1 MKICIDAGHGLH
13 TSGKRCLKSIDPNE
27 TREWTL
33 NSRVAGYVVEHLNR
47 CGAEVLR
54 TDDATGETDVALS
67 GRTGKANSWGADYFV
82 SIHHNAGIN
91 GGSGGGAVVFVYNG
105 AHSAK
110 SDQLQKNV
118 YDGLIGETGKFG
130 NRANPLSSSNLYV
143 LRHTSM
149 PAVLVEC
156 GFMDSTV
163 DTPMI
168 LTDAFA
174 RTAAKGISRGVCQT
188 AGLAF
193 VEEGAAEDAPASD
206 SSGGLYRVRRS
217 WEDADS
223 QLGAFSVLENAKAL
237 ADANPGYAVFDEAG
251 TVVYTAAAGEAA
263 PEGSGNDAASEEKL
277 TTIAAIQ
284 RWAGATADGIYGPK
298 TKAAVVKAAQRAVGT
313 AADGIWGSK
322 SRACWSNV
330 KEGGR
335 GDAVRAMQAMLICR
349 GYSCGDWGAD
359 GICGGGTVA
368 AVKAFQRAVSLTV
381 DGICG
386 KNTADKLFK

>member
-1 MKICIDAGHGLH
+1 MKIAIDAGHGLG

-33 NSRVAGYVVEHLNR
+33 NSRVAGYVADHLSR

-54 TDDATGETDVALS
+54 TDDTTGETDVSLS
-67 GRTGKANSWGADYFV
+67 NRTGKANSWGADYFV

-118 YDGLIGETGKFG
+118 YDGLIVETGKFG

-174 RTAAKGISRGVCQT
+174 RKAAKGIARGVCQT

-193 VEEGAAEDAPASD
+193 VEEGAAGDAP
-206 SSGGLYRVRRS
+206 
-217 WEDADS
+217 S
-223 QLGAFSVLENAKAL
+223 QPQE
-237 ADANPGYAVFDEAG
+237 PE
-251 TVVYTAAAGEAA
+251 EAA
-263 PEGSGNDAASEEKL
+263 SGLTVDGMIGPNTVRKL
-277 TTIAAIQ
+277 QQVLGT
-284 RWAGATADGIYGPK
+284 TADGVISGQMSKYKPFWTSLTSNACPWSGGKSPM
-298 TKAAVVKAAQRAVGT
+298 VKALQTLVGVT
-313 AADGIWGSK
+313 ADGLLGQSTA
-322 SRACWSNV
+322 RALQ
-330 KEGGR
+330 KY
-335 GDAVRAMQAMLICR
+335 LIGQ
-349 GYSCGDWGAD
+349 GYSCGSYGAD
-359 GICGGGTVA
+359 GYFGTESA
-368 AVKAFQRAVSLTV
+368 KALQRWL
-381 DGICG
+381 
-386 KNTADKLFK
+386 NTK